1 MTIIYDN
8 DNYYVAAVDKD
19 KSRFPGGHLDKLEQ
33 LGVKFDNKCDRCV
46 VRGAIFSSWCLEGT
60 YDDD

>member
-1 MTIIYDN
+1 MTMIIIMLQQLI
-8 DNYYVAAVDKD
+8 KI
-19 KSRFPGGHLDKLEQ
+19 KIRFPGGHLDKLEQ
-33 LGVKFDNKCDRCV
+33 LGGKFDNKCDRCV